1 MSNFLAIATATA
13 TLKRM
18 LQNTIAVPGATV
30 TTDRPGSPQNG
41 TPGPGIN
48 LYLYQVTPNAAW
60 RNVDLPT
67 RRAEGTLVQRPQA
80 ALDLHYLLS
89 FHGDEGALVP
99 QRLLGGVVRTLHAR
113 PVLTREAIAKVV
125 EDAKDINQPIDP
137 FLADSDLADQ
147 VELIKFS
154 PLPLNLEELSK
165 LWSVFF
171 QTPYALSVV
180 YQGTVVLI
188 ESGETPQAA
197 LPVRKRKLYIMPFNH
212 PVIERLLNANVE
224 EDASADPHI
233 RMASTL
239 VIQGRQLRGQITRVR
254 IGSIL
259 APPPTLSITDTRVSL
274 LLASLTALRAGVQSV
289 QVIHDIAMGEP
300 EVPHRGVES
309 DVAAFVLSPT
319 ITQTISDINSVVE
332 NGITLFSAT
341 VTVTFTPNVGR
352 TQRLQ
357 LLLNEF
363 NAPDNRT
370 PRDYSFPAP
379 KDNGITNPNQT
390 ETASVAFS
398 ISRVLAGEYLVRV
411 QVDGADSVLR
421 MNLAVS
427 PPVFEPGQTVT
438 IP

>member
-1 MSNFLAIATATA
+1 M
-13 TLKRM
+13 
-18 LQNTIAVPGATV
+18 
-30 TTDRPGSPQNG
+30 
-41 TPGPGIN
+41 
-48 LYLYQVTPNAAW
+48 
-60 RNVDLPT
+60 
-67 RRAEGTLVQRPQA
+67 QRPQA

-99 QRLLGGVVRTLHAR
+99 HNACWAAWYVPCTRG

-125 EDAKDINQPIDP
+125 EDTKDINQPIDP

-171 QTPYALSVV
+171 QAPYALSVV

-197 LPVRKRKLYIMPFNH
+197 LPVRKRKLYVMPFNH

-233 RMASTL
+233 TMASTL

-289 QVIHDIAMGEP
+289 QVVHEIPMGEP

-309 DVAAFVLSPT
+309 NVAAFVLSPT
-319 ITQTISDINSVVE
+319 ITQTISSISSVIE
-332 NGITLFSAT
+332 NGSTLFSAT

-352 TQRLQ
+352 TRRLR

-363 NAPDNRT
+363 NAPDNRP
-370 PRDYSFPAP
+370 PRDYSFTAP

-390 ETASVAFS
+390 ETSSVVFS
-398 ISRVLAGEYLVRV
+398 VSRVLAGEYLVRV